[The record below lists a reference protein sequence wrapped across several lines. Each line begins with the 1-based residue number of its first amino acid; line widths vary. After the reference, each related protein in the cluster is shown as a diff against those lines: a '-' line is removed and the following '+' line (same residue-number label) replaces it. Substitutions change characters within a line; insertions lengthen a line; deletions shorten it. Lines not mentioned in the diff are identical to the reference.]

1 MHDPRRAIARWLT
14 TLSLIAGLLAA
25 NTTPPA
31 MAQPAGL
38 PVAAQELTAIKPEL
52 REEIAAAVPEGLPA
66 YDIAV
71 TFPAANS
78 DDRTLRGTLSLDYT
92 NTTGIV
98 LDALPFRLYTN
109 GPDEGHDAITID
121 EARVAEAAVIPERS
135 GDNAVVTIPL
145 LEPLAPG
152 DETSVAMRFT
162 ARVPEDERAHYGIFN
177 YATEA
182 GTWSLAQWYP
192 ILAGRDA
199 SGWVLDPPSVNG
211 DPVFS
216 NTAAYRVTV
225 TAPDTLAVITS
236 GVEIT
241 RDVDASGMATTTFEA
256 APSRDF
262 VMVADAD
269 MRSTTREVAGTTV
282 VSWYEPGD
290 EAAGEAVADWS
301 ARSLEL
307 FNNLLGAY
315 PYRQLQIAQVALFG
329 AAGVEFPQLF
339 TIDDGYYTDDLSR
352 PAPTSFEFT
361 VAHEVVHQWFYNLVG
376 NNQYA
381 HAFIDEG
388 LANYLSSEIYFGR
401 VYDEA
406 VGQQVRQSFLDSPYA
421 SAVAAGKDQIVDTP
435 TDAFPSSSGYIM
447 AAYSKAPLGFAAIRG
462 AIGDEAFFRGLRA
475 YVEAFRFRIATPQ
488 DLSDALEVA
497 SGQDLTEIWTFW
509 FERKEGD

>member
-1 MHDPRRAIARWLT
+1 LHDPRRTLVRWLT
-14 TLSLIAGLLAA
+14 TLGLIAGLLAA
-25 NTTPPA
+25 LAPA
-31 MAQPAGL
+31 TAQPVRL
-38 PVAAQELTAIKPEL
+38 PVATQDLAAIKPEL
-52 REEIAAAVPEGLPA
+52 REEIAAVVPDGLPA

-71 TFPAANS
+71 AFPAADS
-78 DDRTLRGTLSLDYT
+78 AERTLHGTLSLDYT
-92 NTTGIV
+92 NTTGTA
-98 LDALPFRLYTN
+98 LDALPFRLYAN

-121 EARVAEAAVIPERS
+121 EARVGETAVTPEWS
-135 GDNAVVTIPL
+135 VENSVATITLPEP
-145 LEPLAPG
+145 LEPADEVSLSLA
-152 DETSVAMRFT
+152 FT
-162 ARVPEDERAHYGIFN
+162 THVPEDERAHYGIFN
-177 YATEA
+177 YATEP
-182 GTWSLAQWYP
+182 GTWALAHWYP
-192 ILAGRDA
+192 ILAGRDE
-199 SGWVLDPPSVNG
+199 SGWVLDPPSLNG

-216 NTAAYRVTV
+216 NTARYRVAV
-225 TAPDTLAVITS
+225 SAPESLSLITS
-236 GVEIT
+236 GVVTDEET
-241 RDVDASGMATTTFEA
+241 SAEGRRVTHYQA

-282 VSWYEPGD
+282 TSWYEPGD

-307 FNNLLGAY
+307 FNDLLGDY
-315 PYRQLQIAQVALFG
+315 PYQQLQVAQVEIFG
-329 AAGVEFPQLF
+329 AAGVEFPQLLY
-339 TIDDGYYTDDLSR
+339 IDDGYYNDDLSR

-388 LANYLSSEIYFGR
+388 LTNYLSSEIYFGR

-406 VGQQVRQSFLDSPYA
+406 IGEQVRQAFLDSPYETAIA
-421 SAVAAGKDQIVDTP
+421 SGNDQVVDTP

-447 AAYSKAPLGFAAIRG
+447 AAYSKAPLGFAAIRE
-462 AIGDEAFFRGLRA
+462 AIGDEAFFAGLRA

-488 DLSDALEVA
+488 DLRAALEAA

-509 FERKEGD
+509 FESKEGD